1 MIISDLCD
9 EYAVL
14 VSQNKAPV
22 YGYDNVNVP
31 YGLVI
36 NDDGILVE
44 VRLLGDFSG
53 KKPINKISVPARFVK
68 TSGIVPDFLC
78 GNAEYMLGYNTEKP
92 EHAVKAFQA
101 CAQLHMQI
109 LEGIDDPVASAVRA
123 FFLQGPQWEI
133 AKRLMGDCWESS
145 LKMNFA
151 LQHVDGAQTIFVG
164 DFPGIQKAWNTY
176 YDQKGNDD
184 KSSLVSS
191 LVSGKLVVPEK
202 THPRIKNVAGAH
214 PAGSAL
220 ITFNAAAFCSHGAV
234 QNENAPMSKREAYEY
249 TTALNTLLADE
260 SRVQRI
266 GNDTVISWAC
276 CGNAVYSDLF
286 SGLYSSE
293 TQSNGLDEKTIKDAT
308 CALAQGRRYD
318 YEGIRLNPD
327 EHFHILALSPNKSR
341 LAIRFYLTDTF
352 GVFAHNIEQY
362 YQDTEIRR
370 PRYDKT
376 GFLPILRLLG
386 QTIRKQRKDENAPVK
401 KQKKKSAIENV
412 SSEMVSA
419 IMQAILNGT
428 PYPVTL
434 INVVERRINVE
445 RDVPPDKAAII
456 KAYYLRKTTNEQFK
470 EVLQMDIN
478 EESEYL
484 PYVLGRIFSI
494 YEQIQLGAIPNIN
507 TTIKDKYFTS
517 ASTTPARI
525 FPILGDLAAKHM
537 RKAWKSEGLK
547 IKLDKVLGT
556 LTQKVG
562 DHYPSRL
569 SLEERGAFQLGYYF
583 ENQKRFNKTNKSNE
597 DNEQGENYD

>member
-22 YGYDNVNVP
+22 YGYDNINVP

-249 TTALNTLLADE
+249 
-260 SRVQRI
+260 
-266 GNDTVISWAC
+266 
-276 CGNAVYSDLF
+276 
-286 SGLYSSE
+286 
-293 TQSNGLDEKTIKDAT
+293 
-308 CALAQGRRYD
+308 
-318 YEGIRLNPD
+318 PD

-597 DNEQGENYD
+597 DNEQGENND